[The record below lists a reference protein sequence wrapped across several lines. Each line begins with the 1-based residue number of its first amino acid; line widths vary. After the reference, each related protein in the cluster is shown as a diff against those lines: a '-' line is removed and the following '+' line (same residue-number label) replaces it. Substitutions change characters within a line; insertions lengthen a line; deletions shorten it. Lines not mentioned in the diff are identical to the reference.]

1 MVHAGVQG
9 RLTSYIKTCLY
20 TYPSYVPDRFV
31 EPLLTALRAA
41 GEHTRLRLL
50 ALLRRAELTVSELT
64 RILGQS
70 QPRVSR
76 HLKLLCD
83 AGLLE
88 RSPEGAWV
96 FYRLADHGLG
106 AQLARTLLE
115 LVPANDAQL
124 GRDLQR
130 LDTIIKDHAAAA
142 AEYFRRNATDWDS
155 IRSLYV
161 PEAKVEQA
169 MLEALNDKPIEELLD
184 LGTGTGRIL
193 QVFASHIKRGLGIDS
208 SREMLAVARANLE
221 ALGLRHCQVRH
232 GDIYNL
238 PIADASVDAVTIHQ
252 VLHFLDNPAA
262 AVLEAA
268 RTLKPGGRL
277 LIVDFARHQLEFLR
291 TEFAHR
297 RLGFTDDEVMSWCR
311 AAGLVDPNVRHL
323 SASAKSA
330 DKLTVSLWTSIQSK
344 RAPSRRRPEAA

>member
-1 MVHAGVQG
+1 MF
-9 RLTSYIKTCLY
+9 I
-20 TYPSYVPDRFV
+20 YVITTAHSQLSM

-50 ALLRRAELTVSELT
+50 ALLGRAELTVSELT

-96 FYRLADHGLG
+96 FYRVADRGLG
-106 AQLARTLLE
+106 AILAHNLLE
-115 LVPANDAQL
+115 LVPANDPQL

-130 LDTIIKDHAAAA
+130 LETIIKEHAAAA
-142 AEYFRRNATDWDS
+142 AEYFRRNAADWDS

-161 PEAKVEQA
+161 AEAKVEQA
-169 MLEALNDKPIEELLD
+169 MLEALSDRPIAELLD

-193 QVFASHIKRGLGIDS
+193 QVFAPRIKRGLGIDS

-221 ALGLRHCQVRH
+221 APNLRHCQVRH

-238 PIADASVDAVTIHQ
+238 PVPDASCDAVTIHH
-252 VLHFLDNPAA
+252 VLHFLDNPGA
-262 AVLEAA
+262 AVTEAA

-297 RLGFTDDEVMSWCR
+297 RLGFADDEVMGWCR
-311 AAGLVDPNVRHL
+311 AAGLVDANVRHL
-323 SASAKSA
+323 SASARSRS
-330 DKLTVSLWTSIQSK
+330 DKLTVSLWTSIQSR
-344 RAPSRRRPEAA
+344 RAPSRRRSEAA